1 MLRDKDHWQRAVK
14 LGLPSLGTVLIEPIY
29 TSTDSA
35 IMGHVGTVQLAA
47 LALATGVLALVI
59 VPFTSLGFAVT
70 SRAARMSG
78 AGEQGAISNFAT
90 ATVFGF
96 ALMGLVVGVLVG
108 ATAQL
113 LAPVIASSRLIA
125 DQTTTYLEIA
135 SIGIPFLFVL
145 EAGGAFL
152 TGLGRT
158 RTALWVVAVS
168 AVVNVGAELY
178 FVFVVH
184 LSVAG
189 SALGTTIA
197 QVLGAGL
204 TLVVLRLPSFDPR
217 AAMAL
222 LKGAVSG
229 YSGSLVSLMVRTLAL
244 IGSISGAVFFAS
256 TLGAIAL
263 AEFQIGQQAW
273 LLFGLSFDAIAVP
286 AQVMIG
292 EWSGAGEGVAIKRW
306 SSKFLYVGLLSGIVL
321 AALVFFSAGPIA
333 HLFTSSAKLASG
345 SKLSIEFAAA
355 VMPITAVSFVVDGL
369 VGGLERFDLLRN
381 AMLISFAAFA
391 VACFAVSLLGMPVGV
406 GAVWVGF
413 AAWLVVRAAM
423 SLIYCRKVLVSL

>member
-1 MLRDKDHWQRAVK
+1 MRDKDHWQRAVK

-125 DQTTTYLEIA
+125 DQTATYLEIA

-333 HLFTSSAKLASG
+333 HLFTSSAKLA
-345 SKLSIEFAAA
+345 
-355 VMPITAVSFVVDGL
+355 
-369 VGGLERFDLLRN
+369 
-381 AMLISFAAFA
+381 
-391 VACFAVSLLGMPVGV
+391 
-406 GAVWVGF
+406 
-413 AAWLVVRAAM
+413 
-423 SLIYCRKVLVSL
+423 